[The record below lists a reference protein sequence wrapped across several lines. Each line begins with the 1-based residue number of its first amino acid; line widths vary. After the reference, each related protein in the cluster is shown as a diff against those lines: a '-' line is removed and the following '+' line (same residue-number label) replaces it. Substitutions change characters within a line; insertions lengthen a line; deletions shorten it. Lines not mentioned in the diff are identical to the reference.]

1 VKRTELK
8 RKTPLRPKKAMS
20 RGKPMARSRSPK
32 SRPKRSPN
40 EFPDETKFA
49 VRVRSGGRCEANLK
63 GCTGRLEHFHHR
75 QSRRH
80 KDQRPVNCLGV
91 CAIDHA
97 AIHAN
102 PTKAKLMGHIV
113 SGWQDP
119 AEVPI
124 IRGDG
129 GR

>member
-1 VKRTELK
+1 MPPR
-8 RKTPLRPKKAMS
+8 RKQMS

-40 EFPDETKFA
+40 EFPDETKSA

-102 PTKAKLMGHIV
+102 PTKAKLMGHLV
-113 SGWQDP
+113 SSWQDP